1 MVQNGIKKHLQA
13 IANAGARDKEAF
25 YAHRNFIINNY
36 LGGNGN
42 QALYTSMA
50 SVIMYSQTIVKDYTS
65 SRVIVTDV

>member
-13 IANAGARDKEAF
+13 IANAGARDKETF

-42 QALYTSMA
+42 QVVVHINGERYNVFPRLLS
-50 SVIMYSQTIVKDYTS
+50 KGLHFLEE
-65 SRVIVTDV
+65 